1 MDWDLIIV
9 IVGTVLIF
17 VGLIGCIIPLLP
29 GPFIA
34 WIALPLLLLTSDGYA
49 EFDQTWFIVLTL
61 LMIAVT
67 VVDLLLP
74 IWGSKLTGG
83 TTSGKIGSAIG
94 LVIGLIFLGPLGLF
108 FGPFL
113 GALFG
118 ELSTGKDLQFA
129 LKSGIGSLIG
139 LLLGTVFKVGVVV
152 VIAFQFVVWLS

>member
-9 IVGTVLIF
+9 LLGAALIF
-17 VGLIGCIIPLLP
+17 VGLIGCIIPVLP
-29 GPFIA
+29 GPFIS
-34 WIALPLLLLTSDGYA
+34 WTALPLLLLTSDGYA
-49 EFDQTWFIVLTL
+49 EFDQTWFIVLTV

-67 VVDLLLP
+67 IVDLLLP

-83 TTSGKIGSAIG
+83 TTSGKTGSAIG
-94 LVIGLIFLGPLGLF
+94 LVIGLIFLGPFGVF

-139 LLLGTVFKVGVVV
+139 FLLGTVFKVAVVV
-152 VIAFQFVVWLS
+152 VTAFQFVVWLS